1 VADGAGGV
9 PVAGGSGVHIAVDAA
24 EVVAA
29 ALRLAAASDGA
40 RRASSAAPD
49 VAAGVTDPG
58 LARPLAV
65 LGDVVGDALD
75 VLGLDLDLLARRV
88 REGAARYGAVERA
101 VAAGAAAGAGV
112 R

>member
-1 VADGAGGV
+1 
-9 PVAGGSGVHIAVDAA
+9 VHIAVDAA

-49 VAAGVTDPG
+49 VATGVTDPC

-65 LGDVVGDALD
+65 LGDVVGDALG
-75 VLGLDLDLLARRV
+75 VLGLDLELLAGRV
-88 REGAARYGAVERA
+88 RAGAARYGAVEHAVEHA

>member
-1 VADGAGGV
+1 
-9 PVAGGSGVHIAVDAA
+9 VHIAVDAA

-49 VAAGVTDPG
+49 VATGVTDPG

-65 LGDVVGDALD
+65 LGDVVGDALG
-75 VLGLDLDLLARRV
+75 VLGLDLELLAGRV
-88 REGAARYGAVERA
+88 RAGAARYGAVEHAVEHA